1 MTKFR
6 LSDRR
11 FLEEVFEM
19 GSGYVLNFT
28 DRTFAEFFENELSVN
43 IDDPK
48 YRLKGSSKGKRLRAF
63 LEIESDAVVAKALR
77 ALWEYRDPVRGPLD
91 EQDETARQQKDRFF
105 GIVHSIE

>member
-1 MTKFR
+1 MTKLR

-11 FLEEVFEM
+11 FLEDVFEM

-48 YRLKGSSKGKRLRAF
+48 YRLKGTSKGKRLRTF
-63 LEIESDAVVAKALR
+63 LEIESEPVVAKALR
-77 ALWEYRDPVRGPLD
+77 AL
-91 EQDETARQQKDRFF
+91 
-105 GIVHSIE
+105 

>member
-1 MTKFR
+1 MTKLR

-11 FLEEVFEM
+11 FLEDVFEM

-48 YRLKGSSKGKRLRAF
+48 YRLKGNSKGKRLRTF
-63 LEIESDAVVAKALR
+63 LEIESEPVITKSLR
-77 ALWEYRDPVRGPLD
+77 AL
-91 EQDETARQQKDRFF
+91 
-105 GIVHSIE
+105 

>member
-1 MTKFR
+1 MSSLTVI
-6 LSDRR
+6 DRR
-11 FLEEVFEM
+11 YLEKFLEM

-77 ALWEYRDPVRGPLD
+77 AL
-91 EQDETARQQKDRFF
+91 
-105 GIVHSIE
+105 